1 MKPQEVVQRW
11 PKWGAAWAA
20 GVIVKVKAA
29 TIATA
34 AMIRLISSTVLS
46 LLPFLVP
53 WDIGMTSQLT

>member
-20 GVIVKVKAA
+20 GIVKVKAA

-34 AMIRLISSTVLS
+34 AMVRFICPTVLYHFPS
-46 LLPFLVP
+46 FV
-53 WDIGMTSQLT
+53 S